1 MIVKSFEIDKIK
13 NSQSKFFLF
22 YGDNQGLK
30 GEILDL
36 IKKKKSSNRSI
47 YFENEVIKDS
57 ENFIS
62 SITTKSFFD
71 DEKFIVIKKVT
82 DKIKDIIEHLIEK
95 NPDGIT
101 IILDA
106 DILEKKSKLRN
117 FFEKE
122 NNLLCVPFY
131 PDNFQALNRLVNK
144 FFNEHNVSISNESIN
159 LLIQRANGQRH
170 FLNNELNKIKSFLID
185 KKQINLNEID
195 KITNLSSNH
204 EISELVDTCLS
215 KNKNRLNNIINENNF
230 SNDDA
235 ILIIRTFLTKAKRLL
250 KITEY
255 TNQKEVDQVIASYK
269 PPIFWKDKEIIKNQ
283 LNFWSNKE
291 IENLIREINETELL
305 IKKNLTL
312 SITILINFIFNKASK
327 ASN

>member
-1 MIVKSFEIDKIK
+1 MIVKNFEIDKIK
-13 NSQSKFFLF
+13 NNKSKFFLF

-30 GEILDL
+30 EEILEF
-36 IKKKKSSNRSI
+36 IRKKNSSSRTT
-47 YFENEVIKDS
+47 YYENEVIKDS
-57 ENFIS
+57 ENIIS

-71 DEKFIVIKKVT
+71 NEKFIVIKKVT
-82 DKIKDIIEHLIEK
+82 DKIKNIIEHLIEK
-95 NPDGIT
+95 NPDETT

-122 NNLLCVPFY
+122 NNLLCIPFY
-131 PDNFQALNRLVNK
+131 PDNFQALNRLANK

-185 KKQINLNEID
+185 KKQINLNEIE

-235 ILIIRTFLTKAKRLL
+235 ILIIRTFLRKAKRLL
-250 KITEY
+250 KITEN
-255 TNQKEVDQVIASYK
+255 TDQKEVDQVIASYK

-291 IENLIREINETELL
+291 IRNLIKEINETELL

-312 SITILINFIFNKASK
+312 SITILINFIFNKANK